1 MPKTGRGESRG
12 LHAWRAAR
20 QERSHKAILA
30 ATHDQ
35 FTSQGFQAAS
45 VIDIAK
51 KAPVSTAT
59 IYKHFPSKEALVAAV
74 IEDFFSAKPSVPHN
88 PKCDPKEQ
96 AYAFLNAMIL
106 ADARNLMGELA
117 DQDIEGQAMDV
128 FKDWL
133 GHSRRALDAP
143 GARK

>member
-12 LHAWRAAR
+12 LHAWRVAL
-20 QERSHKAILA
+20 QERSHKAILV

-35 FTSQGFQAAS
+35 FTTHGFQNAS

-51 KAPVSTAT
+51 NAPVSTAT

-74 IEDFFSAKPSVPHN
+74 IEDFFSAKPSVPHS
-88 PKCDPKEQ
+88 PKRDPKEQ

-117 DQDIEGQAMDV
+117 DQEYEGPAMDV

-133 GHSRRALDAP
+133 THSRCALNGP
-143 GARK
+143 SARK